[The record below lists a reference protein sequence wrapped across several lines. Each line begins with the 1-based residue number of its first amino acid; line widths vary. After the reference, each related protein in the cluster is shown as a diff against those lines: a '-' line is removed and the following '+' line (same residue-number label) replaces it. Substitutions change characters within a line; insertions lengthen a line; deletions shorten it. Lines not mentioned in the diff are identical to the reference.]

1 MEGTALFN
9 PGFLGGNFLWWVG
22 EIADDSTWRDN
33 ILPGKFQSKDS
44 IPGWGRRYKVRIIGL
59 HDQDEAIIPSDQL
72 PWAQVMYPVT
82 GGGGQTNASQT
93 ANLRQGM
100 FVFGFFLD
108 GQDQQVPVIMGVLG
122 NNAQTAL
129 ATKTG
134 LTGGKNLTGQS
145 GYAVNK
151 DPKVGTSK
159 ERVPD
164 EGLVTVKPKSQEQ
177 SQECA
182 SPPPGVTLNQ
192 FGLRPDLALSK
203 SQYADQQSAIA
214 EAESKG
220 LTGAERSN
228 LLQKR
233 VSEGIKN
240 RCGQA
245 NSPNSPS
252 KPGATKENV
261 DAVHELSAADVKRE
275 DNYQENIVILK
286 PDNIVG
292 SAIKGIQTAIDK
304 LVQKI
309 NKYLNAIQSYIDA
322 VSNTINDIKSL
333 FANIA
338 CEIAKYMK
346 IIFDK
351 IMEYVLKLL
360 NKELTKVVSAMPSS
374 MRHMF
379 GDMKE
384 IITELILCLY
394 NKITNGLCG
403 LIQGILEKALNIDEV
418 ERRIRNNL
426 NNTSGSETKVS
437 PNVPVCYAEDIIGQA
452 ISLNKGE
459 IDEANNTI
467 LNNINAFLDDM
478 QNELAGVTD
487 SLANIN
493 SLIGSISGNLSA
505 GLSFDNLKLN
515 LFGCE
520 LKPNSAVSDSYNFS
534 SGGSSKPDSQ
544 LPSFKSINDFAQKI
558 SPATLLQEIPFAE
571 PRKDQP
577 SVDLKNN

>member
-1 MEGTALFN
+1 MESSTLFN
-9 PGFLGGNFLWWVG
+9 SGFLGASFLWWVG
-22 EIADDSTWRDN
+22 KIADDSFWRDN
-33 ILPGKFQSKDS
+33 ILTGKFQSKDS

-59 HDQDEAIIPSDQL
+59 HDQEEAVIPSDQL

-129 ATKTG
+129 DTSGKKNFAATSGFAKNKSPKTG
-134 LTGGKNLTGQS
+134 
-145 GYAVNK
+145 
-151 DPKVGTSK
+151 TSQEK
-159 ERVPD
+159 VPD

-214 EAESKG
+214 EAESKQLSG
-220 LTGAERSN
+220 VERSN

-240 RCGQA
+240 RCNQA

-261 DAVHELSAADVKRE
+261 DAVHELSAADVKIE
-275 DNYQENIVILK
+275 DKYQENIIILK

-309 NKYLNAIQSYIDA
+309 SKYLNAITSYIDA
-322 VSNTINDIKSL
+322 VSNTINDIRSL

-360 NKELTKVVSAMPSS
+360 NKALTKVVSAIPSN

-403 LIQGILEKALNIDEV
+403 LIQGILEKALNIDDV

-426 NNTSGSETKVS
+426 DSTSETSS

-452 ISLNKGE
+452 ISINKDE
-459 IDEANNTI
+459 INEANNTI
-467 LNNINAFLDDM
+467 LNNINGFLDDM
-478 QNELAGVTD
+478 QNQLAGVSD

-493 SLIGSISGNLSA
+493 SLIGSISGNLTSS
-505 GLSFDNLKLN
+505 LSFDNLKLN
-515 LFGCE
+515 IFGCE
-520 LKPNSAVSDSYNFS
+520 LKPNSSVSDYYNFS
-534 SGGSSKPDSQ
+534 GGGSSKPDSQ
-544 LPSFKSINDFAQKI
+544 LPSFKSISDFAQKI

-571 PRKDQP
+571 PRKNQP